1 MSVIGKS
8 LETLR
13 RIIPHERFEKTV
25 FPTQHHWESLSRLI
39 EMYLRDTASNR
50 GETALM
56 CIFKYTKYNIKI
68 TRHVKK
74 QGNLAQLEDQN

>member
-1 MSVIGKS
+1 MSVIRKS

-13 RIIPHERFEKTV
+13 RIVPHERFKKTV
-25 FPTQHHWESLSRLI
+25 FLTQHHWESLSRLI
-39 EMYLRDTASNR
+39 EMHLRDTVSNR
-50 GETALM
+50 GETALT